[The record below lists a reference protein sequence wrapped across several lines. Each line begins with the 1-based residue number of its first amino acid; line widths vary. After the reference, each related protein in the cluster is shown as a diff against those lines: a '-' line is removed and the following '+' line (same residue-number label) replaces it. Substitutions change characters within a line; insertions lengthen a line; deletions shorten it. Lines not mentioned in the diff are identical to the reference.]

1 MSDTIRDPD
10 PGKESKPTQGTIKA
24 PTSWV
29 ETRKEPLP
37 PEEAP
42 ATIIAS
48 SSLEEYPEEVRPF
61 VQDPT
66 RQINQYILA
75 KVLGKGGMGEV
86 WKAWDRKLSRWA
98 AIKFLL
104 GQSQEGV
111 LRFKREAKM
120 AARLTHP
127 NIAPVHEVGEA
138 PSRQPGQPACHFLAM
153 EYIDGST
160 LGSAKLSMR
169 DRVDIFV
176 KVAQG
181 LDAAHKGGI
190 VHRDIK
196 PANIMLTKENWPY
209 VMDFGLA
216 KTLDGENN
224 LSVTGAVMGTPAF
237 MPPEQVEGLADQIG
251 PWSDVYS
258 LGATMYAV
266 FCGVYPF
273 TAQTTLQLLQKVVNE
288 EPPPPRSK
296 NAEISAELEAIIL
309 KSMSKKKEDRY
320 PTSAA
325 VSDALKRVLLKM
337 DSAAAAVESPAPPP
351 AVAAPQPSRVWPIFV
366 VLLVLF
372 GGVAAGSWGLYRA
385 WKGASTQIASVLHP
399 PKPELH
405 PELEAELKPGPTS
418 DVPPLLKPAG
428 KSDPKPELKP
438 DVHPEAKPAGTPDP
452 LPDPQPALRPELK
465 PGGSSEPARVRGPVE
480 PPVVKP
486 PGPPTAEQ
494 VAQRGF
500 DYLASKFRKS
510 GSASNSDFW
519 AAYALLRAPTP
530 AVPRAKILE
539 FLRSPAWEQ
548 SAHATSSAALRVLG
562 LVAAGDPESWA
573 LSATGAQYLVNA
585 QGRNGLWAEG
595 PKVAAPPIEAPAVD
609 GALLVSGDPAPR
621 RVSIP
626 KAAGQGPDGELS
638 ATPLVLLA
646 LFAAEACGHRI
657 PAETWNRAMDG
668 IVRTGSKDVAALFLC
683 RSGLGDANPGQS
695 PTIHASAKALGANP
709 DRSLATLWS
718 MDLAGGLLS
727 TPRLGDLEWYEAGSR
742 ALAASQQ
749 PDGSWMDDQDPVRGT
764 SKALLFLT
772 QTTGALKGL
781 AKKGGPGRLEFKSL
795 GSCTNLM
802 FVLDASGR
810 MRQELGDK
818 ERFDVARD
826 LIAKLV
832 EQLPEGS
839 VVGLRIYGSRFK
851 ANEPGCETD
860 SVLLV
865 PPVPVNKRQF
875 LTHLSSQRVQGW
887 APLTWSVIQTLR
899 DLEFVPRDVEMAVVL
914 LVDGK
919 DTDRRSN
926 PVPAVGDLAGS
937 RPGMKVH
944 VVGFETEDEEIVER
958 LKKMAASGGG
968 DYIPATS
975 AKDVLGKLTAATIG
989 EQDYQVLND
998 AGELVLKGKL
1008 GESKQLPDGHYT
1020 VRCGK
1025 ARQDVWITT
1034 GLLTRVIVDQKKL
1047 AEHR

>member
-1 MSDTIRDPD
+1 MGDTIRDPNV
-10 PGKESKPTQGTIKA
+10 GKESKPTQGTIKA

-37 PEEAP
+37 PEEVA

-61 VQDPT
+61 VQDPN

-160 LGSAKLSMR
+160 LGSATLSMR

-196 PANIMLTKENWPY
+196 PANIMLTRENWPY

-216 KTLDGENN
+216 KSLDGDNN
-224 LSVTGAVMGTPAF
+224 LSATGAVMGTPAF
-237 MPPEQVEGLADQIG
+237 MPPEQVEGLTDQIG
-251 PWSDVYS
+251 AWSDVYS

-266 FCGVYPF
+266 FCGVHPF

-296 NAEISAELEAIIL
+296 NAEISAELEGIIL
-309 KSMSKKKEDRY
+309 KSMSKRKEDRY
-320 PTSAA
+320 QTAA
-325 VSDALKRVLLKM
+325 SVSDALKRVLLKM
-337 DSAAAAVESPAPPP
+337 DSAAAAVESPPPRP
-351 AVAAPQPSRVWPIFV
+351 AVAVSQPSRVWPIFTLLA
-366 VLLVLF
+366 VLL
-372 GGVAAGSWGLYRA
+372 GGVAAGSYGLYRT
-385 WKGASTQIASVLHP
+385 WTGASTAAAAAFRPPKTAESQPEPNPAVKPEGKSEVAPALKP
-399 PKPELH
+399 EPKPES
-405 PELEAELKPGPTS
+405 KP
-418 DVPPLLKPAG
+418 DPLP
-428 KSDPKPELKP
+428 DPKPIGRPELKP
-438 DVHPEAKPAGTPDP
+438 DVKPEPPAGPKPAE
-452 LPDPQPALRPELK
+452 LPVLK
-465 PGGSSEPARVRGPVE
+465 PPA
-480 PPVVKP
+480 
-486 PGPPTAEQ
+486 PPTAEQ

-500 DYLASKFRKS
+500 DYLAARYRRSEL
-510 GSASNSDFW
+510 ASDSDFW
-519 AAYALLRAPTP
+519 AAYALLRAPAP

-562 LVAAGDPESWA
+562 LVAANDAESRA
-573 LSATGAQYLVNA
+573 LSATGAHYLVHA
-585 QGRNGLWAEG
+585 QGRNGLWADG
-595 PKVAAPPIEAPAVD
+595 PRVAVPPLQAPAPEV
-609 GALLVSGDPAPR
+609 ALLVSGDPAPR
-621 RVSIP
+621 RVWISKP
-626 KAAGQGPDGELS
+626 AGAGPDGDLA

-646 LFAAEACGHRI
+646 LFAAEACGHKI

-668 IVRTGSKDVAALFLC
+668 IVRQGSKDIASLFLC
-683 RSGLGDANPGQS
+683 RTGLGDANPGLAPAIQ
-695 PTIHASAKALGANP
+695 ASAKGLGENP

-718 MDLAGGLLS
+718 MDLAGGLLA
-727 TPRLGDLEWYEAGSR
+727 TPRFGELEWYQAGTR

-749 PDGSWMDDQDPVRGT
+749 PDGSWMDEQDPVRGT
-764 SKALLFLT
+764 AKALLFLT
-772 QTTGALKGL
+772 RATGALAGM
-781 AKKGGPGRLEFKSL
+781 AKKGGPGRLELKSL
-795 GSCTNLM
+795 GSTTNLM

-826 LIAKLV
+826 MIARIV

-839 VVGLRIYGSRFK
+839 LVGLRIYGSRLK

-865 PPVPVNKRQF
+865 PPLPVNKRQF
-875 LTHLSSQRVQGW
+875 LTHLGSQRVQGW

-899 DLEFVPRDVEMAVVL
+899 DLERLPQDVELAVVL

-926 PVPAVGDLAGS
+926 PIPAVGDLAGS

-944 VVGFETEDEEIVER
+944 VVGFETEDEEIVDR

-968 DYIPATS
+968 TYIPVTS
-975 AKDVLGKLTAATIG
+975 AKDAFAKLTAATIG

-998 AGELVLKGKL
+998 AGDVVLKGKL
-1008 GESKQLPDGHYT
+1008 GESKPLPDGHYT
-1020 VRCGK
+1020 VRCGR

-1034 GLLTRVIVDQKKL
+1034 GLLTRVIVEQAKL
-1047 AEHR
+1047 AEIK